1 LNNRR
6 RSCWRG
12 GNRKR
17 MMSIVAGV
25 DFGTLS
31 VRVSLVD
38 SERGLIASA
47 ISEYPLHRKRE
58 DPEYATQSHSD
69 HMTALAAATRQALKE
84 GGISGEQVEAI
95 ALDTTGSSVIPVT
108 ADMTPLDDYYLWCD
122 HRAKQEAAE
131 ITEAANRE
139 KLEAIQWCGGVYS
152 SEWGW
157 AKLLH
162 WLRHNPEKRKNFAS
176 AFEHC
181 DMVAATLC
189 GITSPAKVKRS
200 ICAMGHKWMWNA
212 ALGGLP
218 PEEFLVK
225 VDPLLAGVRAKLG
238 GEYTTSDKIA
248 GTLAPQWAEKLGL
261 RAGIPIP
268 VGAFDAHWDAIGAG
282 AREGDVVNVVGTST
296 CIIAYVKAAQ
306 LIPGVCGVVQG
317 SVHPEYT
324 GVEAGLSATGDIFSA
339 IAKRANTTVAEL
351 SKGLEAYRA
360 GQTGLLRMTWDNGD
374 RTVLVNPNLG
384 GITLGW
390 NLQHTA
396 QDELFAAIEGTA
408 FHTRVI
414 LDRMSEY
421 GAPTLRV
428 INGGGIPQSN
438 AVLNQVYAN
447 VLGRPVLVPA
457 SKVTGI
463 GSAVFAFLAAGTF
476 KSISEAQDK
485 ICPPHKVYEP
495 EKSAQKVYENLYQY
509 YRQLY
514 FAFGEPGKGEFG
526 AVLPALIREARAA
539 LRPGA

>member
-1 LNNRR
+1 
-6 RSCWRG
+6 
-12 GNRKR
+12 
-17 MMSIVAGV
+17 MAIVAGV

-38 SERGLIASA
+38 SSSGLIGSA
-47 ISEYPLHRKRE
+47 LSEFPLHRKRE
-58 DPEYATQSHSD
+58 DPDYATQSHDD
-69 HMTALAAATRQALKE
+69 HMRALASATRQAIKE
-84 GGISGEQVEAI
+84 AGIAGARIDAI
-95 ALDTTGSSVIPVT
+95 ALDTTGSSVVPVA

-122 HRAKQEAAE
+122 HRAKQEASE
-131 ITEAANRE
+131 ITELAHRE

-152 SEWGW
+152 SEWGF

-162 WLRHNPEKRKNFAS
+162 WLRQNPGKRDKFAS

-189 GITSPAKVKRS
+189 GITDPAQAKRS

-212 ALGGLP
+212 GLGGLP
-218 PEEFLVK
+218 PESFLAK
-225 VDPLLAGVRAKLG
+225 VDPLLAGVRAKLD
-238 GEYTTSDKIA
+238 GEYATSNKIA
-248 GTLAPQWAEKLGL
+248 GTLATCWAEKLGL
-261 RAGIPIP
+261 RPGIPIP

-282 AREGDVVNVVGTST
+282 ARQGDVVNVVGTST
-296 CIIAYVKAAQ
+296 CIIAFAKEAE
-306 LIPGVCGVVQG
+306 LIPGVCGVVKG
-317 SVHPEYT
+317 SVHPHYT

-339 IAKRANTTVAEL
+339 IARRANTTVVEL
-351 SKGLEAYRA
+351 SKGLEKYRA

-428 INGGGIPQSN
+428 INGGGIPQN
-438 AVLNQVYAN
+438 NPVLNQVYAN
-447 VLGRPVLVPA
+447 VLGRPVLVPS

-463 GSAVFAFLAAGTF
+463 GSAIFAFLAAAAFDT
-476 KSISEAQDK
+476 IEQAQDK
-485 ICPPHKVYEP
+485 ICSPFKVYEP
-495 EKSAQKVYENLYQY
+495 DRAAQRVYAELYEQY
-509 YRQLY
+509 RRLY
-514 FAFGEPGKGEFG
+514 FAFGEPDKSEFG
-526 AVLPALIREARAA
+526 RTLPALIHAA
-539 LRPGA
+539 KAH